1 MNSPTAVS
9 EKPNSKQ
16 SRNKTYSIM
25 IINIIGHGFQWFR
38 GNELNPEP
46 FQIGVN
52 TVIRLY
58 VNAGVLYGAEN
69 TPPIIAD
76 ERDGNMGNIIEHFEH
91 GDNCPELLL
100 IKDVRYWNDIK
111 AGGKF
116 NYELG
121 FQLPNVDGH
130 IVRIRE
136 IALPNEPR
144 EFVLIPE
151 QDNQIFS
158 LSWLAANIRAI
169 MEERA
174 NQVHQNPPSEAEEI
188 VLRWLVCRQGLQ
200 ADNPEDIP
208 ERLNDLLDEPGRFKD
223 LIR

>member
-1 MNSPTAVS
+1 
-9 EKPNSKQ
+9 
-16 SRNKTYSIM
+16 M

-38 GNELNPEP
+38 GNEPNPEP
-46 FQIGVN
+46 FQVGAN

-58 VNAGVLYGAEN
+58 VEAGFLYGAEN
-69 TPPIIAD
+69 TPRIIVD
-76 ERDGNMGNIIEHFEH
+76 ERNGNMGNIIQHFKH

-111 AGGKF
+111 AGGQFHYKSDI
-116 NYELG
+116 
-121 FQLPNVDGH
+121 QLPNVNGH

-151 QDNQIFS
+151 QNNQIFS

-169 MEERA
+169 MEERT
-174 NQVHQNPPSEAEEI
+174 NQVHQNPLGEAEEI
-188 VLRWLVCRQGLQ
+188 VLRWLVCRQELQ

-208 ERLNDLLDEPGRFKD
+208 ERLNDLMEEPGRFEE